1 MFTEGQILFLTM
13 AILVG
18 GTLILNIIVGAFL

>member
-1 MFTEGQILFLTM
+1 MNEGQTLAAMIIIM
-13 AILVG
+13 IG